1 MFLKSCINPVIG
13 FMSLLACHRTALM
26 DDIKSVRDYQPTHTK
41 HIQTVKDLIAVDNS
55 IITTV
60 YREQIEKQCKGF
72 MDEFTISLEEDTF
85 AEETLVKAHLRRL
98 RNLYIV
104 LMEVCKRDEKLLPW

>member
-1 MFLKSCINPVIG
+1 
-13 FMSLLACHRTALM
+13 MSLLACHRTALM
-26 DDIKSVRDYQPTHTK
+26 DDIENIRDYQPTRTK
-41 HIQTVKDLIAVDNS
+41 YIQTVKDLVALDYS
-55 IITTV
+55 TITTV
-60 YREQIEKQCKGF
+60 YHGQIEKQLKSL

-85 AEETLVKAHLRRL
+85 AEEILVKAHLRRL